1 MKRQSHRPSLDLL
14 IGKKDL
20 VGAEIGVQNGYNAEW
35 ILKNLDIKKLY
46 LIDPYGEYPSNNA
59 KQNVIGPFPEH
70 EEEAHK
76 VLDSYKDKIEWVG
89 KYSRDALDMFEDRS
103 LDFVYVDGDHREEA
117 VLEDLQYIKKIKF
130 EGLLC
135 GHDWRFPSVKVALH
149 EFITENRLK
158 FNCCNSEQYV
168 RTLSNHAND
177 CDWWI
182 LMLEAKRKY
191 QVKCQLCQKSF
202 TLSSEHVEYLK

>member
-1 MKRQSHRPSLDLL
+1 MKRRTHRPSLDLL

-35 ILKNLDIKKLY
+35 ILKNLDIEKLY
-46 LIDPYGEYPSNNA
+46 LIDPYSEYPSNNP
-59 KQNVIGPFPEH
+59 KQTIVGPFPEYK
-70 EEEAHK
+70 EEALR

-89 KYSRDALDMFEDRS
+89 KYSWDALDMFENRS
-103 LDFVYVDGDHREEA
+103 LDFVYIDGDHRGKA
-117 VLEDLQYIKKIKF
+117 IYKDLQYIKKIKY

-135 GHDWRFPSVKVALH
+135 GHDWRFTSVKSALQK
-149 EFITENRLK
+149 FATDSRLK

-168 RTLSNHAND
+168 QTIGNHADN

-182 LMLEAKRKY
+182 PCDPGMDLQTA
-191 QVKCQLCQKSF
+191 
-202 TLSSEHVEYLK
+202 